1 MKKLIFFAALFVAL
15 MFTSCF
21 STLACTSAIIT
32 GKATKDGRPLM
43 WKHRDTG
50 ELNNR
55 IEYFKGDKYTFIGL
69 VNSPSIGGEV
79 WTGTNSAGFSIMNTA
94 SYNLKN
100 DNVKEM
106 DKEGEVMYKA
116 LGSCKNLKDFE
127 KMLDKMERP
136 IRVEANFGVIDT
148 EGGAAY
154 YEVNN
159 TSWTKL
165 DVNDPKIAPQGYL
178 VVTNFSYTGRL
189 NEGMGYI
196 RYLNAREIFLQK
208 DMTLDITPEWI
219 FSSLSRS
226 FYHSLLGIDLAKDLT
241 KVAPNGWFIDQD
253 FIPRKSSSASVVIQ
267 GVKEREDPAN
277 TIMWTILGYPPLA
290 VAVPLFEKMGK
301 DLPEYVIKSQ
311 NSDNCELCDLSLS
324 LKEEI
329 FPIKRG
335 NGAKY
340 FNAALLFNNEGTG
353 YTQQIQ
359 MVEGEIFYKF
369 EPIME
374 SIRSNGFDKREL
386 DNFYSEI
393 SDLIRMFYDTVC
405 SVLM

>member
-1 MKKLIFFAALFVAL
+1 MKKLIFFSTLFAALML
-15 MFTSCF
+15 MPCF
-21 STLACTSAIIT
+21 SALACTSAIIT
-32 GKATKDGRPLM
+32 GKATKDGRPWM

-69 VNSPSIGGEV
+69 VNSPSAGGEV
-79 WTGTNSAGFSIMNTA
+79 WAGTNNVGFSIMNTV

-100 DNVKEM
+100 NDITETDRKERPLRV
-106 DKEGEVMYKA
+106 GELMYKA
-116 LGSCKNLKDFE
+116 LESCKNLKDFE
-127 KMLDKMERP
+127 EMLDKMEHPVR
-136 IRVEANFGVIDT
+136 IETNLGVIDA

-154 YEVNN
+154 YEVND

-196 RYLNAREIFLQK
+196 RYLNAREIFSQK

-253 FIPRKSSSASVVIQ
+253 FIPRKSSSASIVIH

-277 TIMWTILGYPPLA
+277 TVMWTILGYPPLA

-301 DLPEYVIKSQ
+301 DLPEYVIKSSD
-311 NSDNCELCDLSLS
+311 SDNCELCDLSLS
-324 LKEEI
+324 LKEDI

-335 NGAKY
+335 NGARY
-340 FNAALLFNNEGTG
+340 FNAALLFNSEGTG
-353 YTQQIQ
+353 YTQQVQ
-359 MVEGEIFYKF
+359 MLESEIFYKF

-374 SIRSNGFDKREL
+374 SIRAKGFDKEEL
-386 DNFYSEI
+386 NNFYTEI
-393 SDLIRMFYDTVC
+393 ADLIRMFYEN
-405 SVLM
+405 